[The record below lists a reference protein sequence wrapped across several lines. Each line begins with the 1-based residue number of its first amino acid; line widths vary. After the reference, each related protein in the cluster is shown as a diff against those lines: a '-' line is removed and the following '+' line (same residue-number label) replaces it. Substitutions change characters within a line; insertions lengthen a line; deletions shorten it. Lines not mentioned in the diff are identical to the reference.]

1 MAITIGEMMALQPG
15 DTVRVISQ
23 EEYEKNK
30 DDYYFNYDW
39 GIGMCDYLGREL
51 TIRIVECG
59 ATRVCV
65 YVDENGYYWLPE
77 FLDCVVYSSSK
88 MDAPSEDSLMD
99 LLFS

>member
-1 MAITIGEMMALQPG
+1 MAITIEEMRALQPG

-39 GIGMCDYLGREL
+39 GIGMCKYFDREL
-51 TIRIVECG
+51 TIRRVERSV
-59 ATRVCV
+59 TKVRV
-65 YVDENGYYWLPE
+65 YVDENDYYWLPE
-77 FLDCVVYSSSK
+77 FIDCIVYSSSE
-88 MDAPSEDSLMD
+88 MDAPSEDSLME